1 MSDQD
6 TAKKRKRG
14 RPRNASKTTSK
25 TWAVKGVEN
34 ETRQKVTAAAKQS
47 KQTIGNY
54 VNRVLL
60 DAANETLGN
69 PKESRELALTT
80 DQMLEKLITSQEN
93 LTKQVAEI
101 SERDKRGLL
110 KKIFS

>member
-1 MSDQD
+1 MSDKD
-6 TAKKRKRG
+6 PARKRKRG
-14 RPRNASKTTSK
+14 RPRNASQATSK
-25 TWAVKGVEN
+25 TWAIKGVEN
-34 ETRQKVTAAAKQS
+34 ETRQKVTAAAKKS

-60 DAANETLGN
+60 DAANESLGN

-93 LTKQVAEI
+93 LAKQVAEI
-101 SERDKRGLL
+101 SERDKRGIL